1 MEDIYKMMMNEK
13 LDYESIY
20 KGGVDAGFNQGKA
33 LGLSQGISEGKK
45 NQTINIAKNMLEEK
59 VDVGL
64 ISKYTNLSIEEIKA
78 LR

>member
-33 LGLSQGISEGKK
+33 LGISQGISEGKNSEK
-45 NQTINIAKNMLEEK
+45 RTIAKNLLKQK
-59 VDVGL
+59 VD
-64 ISKYTNLSIEEIKA
+64 INTIAHATNLSISEINSLK
-78 LR
+78 